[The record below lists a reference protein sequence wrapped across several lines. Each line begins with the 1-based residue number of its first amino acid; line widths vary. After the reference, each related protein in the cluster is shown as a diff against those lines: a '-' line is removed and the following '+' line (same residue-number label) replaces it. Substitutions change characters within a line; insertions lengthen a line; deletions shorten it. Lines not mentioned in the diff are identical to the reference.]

1 MDNDNKWINFLGYC
15 LIIASLVILRL
26 FYFNRILG
34 FILSRIIRIFTWHQ
48 YNAYIEIE
56 SIQFAPLAGR
66 ILFRNLKYRS
76 INQSFIILKGHITCQ
91 YWLWSVRKEEH
102 QGVDTDDNNN
112 NVEEPCRIVCHFDGV
127 EWFVYNRTPAYD
139 ALEAIIDRVGK
150 KKMNSSNDSS
160 DNLSNLTNMET
171 TIKID
176 DNNNDKNN
184 SRDLLFQKLLP
195 IQIDCERGAFIFG
208 NSKTP
213 SILVAEFSQTS
224 GIYAAVKSRS
234 QYDYYKTVLDLTF
247 REPKIHLKPNKDYDE
262 NCIGTVSQNEEENDA
277 GLTDKNGDIISEYA
291 KVPTILTCL
300 LLEMTYYADVAGKVP
315 SEPGLIT
322 NPDEIDIGNGDLSP
336 EWGMDLIFTNV
347 QINYGPWADR
357 QRALLQNFFFPPLY
371 RNSEPTKMLCPG
383 QNRIHTSLKFL
394 FQFVGTVTLNI
405 PTREASK
412 MHILNL
418 NEEDHYLEEDS
429 NHNNQRQHGWI
440 ELKLGE
446 ESIINMTFPMV
457 YTDNGYTNNFEIDF
471 ENFKTRTSVNDS
483 EILNIQ
489 QAKIKCKLPT
499 PLIWN
504 GRRKWEFDIHLT
516 DSKIF
521 LLRDHITLFQDL
533 IKDWTA
539 GSPQD
544 QLHFIPMEYE
554 FKPRF
559 TNFELYLYV
568 NEQNI
573 INEPAD
579 IDDNAFIIIKGPR
592 MCSSMIIPFLYY
604 NQEITKIEFDIEV
617 TKGNVLM
624 SPHISQTLGAFL
636 TDDCKDFGKVNN
648 FTLNGT
654 YQYYNSVNPNHLESL
669 SLIMKGKEA
678 NLKLFGFVVKYSLI
692 LQQNYF
698 GIFNNFMVLNEYLD
712 KYNSSNQEKKI
723 SNSPSED
730 NKISADPFEVYLTVI
745 IEDGTIL
752 LPENLYNSNQSSTI
766 HFHELQ
772 IELRNL
778 DLYMDLDVTVSP
790 LTWLLTSEQTT
801 RRPTMKSRTSREP
814 INYLFIED
822 LNIYAHRLYGPLP
835 ITATYVCNWDINIGV
850 IFGSLRPSFLSNA
863 TSIANAFTY
872 QFTDDENALP
882 AEYAVP
888 AYPDVTFLNFKV
900 KEIDISIWG
909 RDSGTQI
916 LLKEGLSIKFD
927 DLANEKFN
935 LKVVINLPD
944 IIIRSLLLSS
954 ISSSNLDFESEN
966 PWVEV
971 ASFECAFDVTLFRTT
986 SELKQRFEKQQAFL
1000 REQDQETLRV
1010 PFLYNHDPEDLDD
1023 SNDHHIGSLYVPAM
1037 PAPLPD
1043 DIDGISVL
1051 YNNESNNSSSVDI
1064 STSVPKKNLLHF
1076 FGNDYGFYQNDD
1088 DFEAQICD
1096 DSSIISGSGVSV
1108 SNTSFRTALSFSDDS
1123 DDSDDDSIKTVTG
1136 GIRNKEIII
1145 GGDPENNSDES
1156 DQEQSPD
1163 VEAQCL
1169 MSPPVPRSIPYG
1181 SYLRRYYKRTTNRLL
1196 SAPFT
1201 STFLR
1206 PPRVSF
1212 VPSKGSET
1220 KSPDIESSNYHFN
1233 SFFETKL
1240 DDLDSN
1246 DEILP
1251 EFSAS
1256 TQKNE
1261 KHDGIEE
1268 QTTIVFE
1275 TTKNV
1280 KVVLTPI
1287 FLKIVVEFLE
1297 SIKDEDLDIESMLD
1311 VMQTEYVRA
1320 LTEIFLFKYTTTKFV
1335 AFFPRIHLQ
1344 FIQDVLLP
1352 DDLNTTNEEHP
1363 GVRTRYDLTNTIMC
1377 AVADLILDQNLI
1389 SGLVK
1394 FEDENFK
1401 SKDKSKNGFPSLK
1414 LIESRINLDLDSLKL
1429 NVRFATGSNKI
1440 GIFGIPD
1447 SLHEFK
1453 TSDPLNNEKVVLDL
1467 SLDNIRLKWIGRM
1480 EPNYFSFD
1488 IESLDVI
1495 FISQSAEIMTGAI
1508 YWWLV
1513 FAEDLSNIVKKFKKH
1528 RRQQLQYLTYYLARY
1543 SESNHIESDP
1553 LYLTCPSNVLRLGAP
1568 NLKID
1573 NGWKLL
1579 GRIRHIK
1586 RLMHPEHLE
1595 ELQNDL
1601 KNDVKLFS
1609 TDSRK
1614 MHERVVNIFS
1624 NWRDWEMDNISSS
1637 RLFLRLFQQQTST
1650 NLQIH
1655 KININEKIYRFLLK
1669 STNIGKLYIGNIKIS
1684 LFEESYKNSIEIG
1697 PISTCLE
1704 IRYQK
1709 DTLPSV
1715 DVTRSNSEPS
1725 SSTNEIESAQASSGY
1740 LDIIFRIGIEQ
1751 IDVNVNPDIL
1761 AFVKHWLKVHRVFKS
1776 KFVALS
1782 SKNSLQEN
1790 SPTTTVVLKHKSTG
1804 TITSINDL
1812 KIPKHKDKKRKDK
1825 FDIKDLLSKLNIFG
1839 QGIFSLKTIMVT
1851 ASAHNLMAKLQLNN
1865 INFSIW
1871 FNNPRALYP
1880 IDKQDLE
1887 GVSVNKGSVYPS
1899 SKGSGG
1905 KNSNILIFSGAG
1917 GIGNILAT
1925 IEENNS
1931 ILLYLE
1937 FSQICTN
1944 IAISS
1949 LIPGRSK
1956 NKVDFGNFL
1965 LNNFLV
1971 FQSVTV
1977 KLPHSLL
1984 KLYHFVEN
1992 WRTENLPR
2000 YDFLYK
2006 KLLDEWEEQRK
2017 MTMNSPKNF
2026 SPRLQEKNINNINRN
2041 SFEIK
2046 FQFLMKKFSLKTHML
2061 PSLGF
2066 HYDAWNFLVLLEQH
2080 NSHFGRNKI
2089 NYSGQLAKQDIYF
2102 VTHQSKINQTQSE
2115 ITSTSTD
2122 ISDDHQ
2128 QEAAFT
2134 IPTIRT
2140 TGNIK
2145 PFENRKHHSGN
2156 IKKATTSA
2164 NPFISKHSKLESVVT
2179 LYFVK
2184 LSLNVNIIDNLL
2196 TAQNLL
2202 GSEINDILDIF
2213 LFSSKKLKEV
2223 EASEKT
2229 KHSLVD
2235 ISPPEDEKRLFYS
2248 LEISLRGLKISA
2260 TCPSAVGF
2268 FETKILNGHI
2278 TNFPLAGVSKKTKLE
2293 WKFSAQNF
2301 SLSLNHNTGVKQKEM
2316 IDDDDIRKYRIAYIV
2331 IDLELKNKHDR
2342 LEFSSKKS
2350 KKNDT
2355 IEESYFLKLSKVH
2368 AVMQPIALGRLF
2380 DLYIYYSGEL
2390 ERRKEKKAAEI
2401 KKLTDNTLRIMKS
2414 LNVEIPKYKSK
2425 SKSLLDKKVLSL
2437 EILKFAVALPLDLQD
2452 ELLSTSENSNI
2463 IDSSTDS
2470 QIPAFILSTSKMY
2483 FNTRK
2488 WKSSYATLNDLRL
2501 QFVPN
2506 FDQGNEHHFSSQ
2518 FHTTQNR
2525 ISFPEI
2531 SFEINSTG
2539 SNDKRNICVDSRVEG
2554 FKVEIGSNIVN
2565 YINSLSDIYAASRE
2579 RLETFTAEANLNLSS
2594 QSQQPKSKS
2603 GIDSPQENIA
2613 NIINLCLKIAFVAKS
2628 GKIKL
2633 YPKSFLAKHHNKKSV
2648 SNKISRI
2655 SRTSSGSISSIPRL
2669 NLDGMSNYAKT
2680 NLDEMPGDDSI
2691 DEITIPGLSINTI
2704 YQAVLGQL
2712 FSPTNDFVEKRVHIE
2727 LIIHPSSNTIFPSLV
2742 PFFKDIMDGL
2752 KIGIQKSSDKKAI
2765 SVKESARG
2773 MNITCYFRLSR
2784 TTFELS
2790 CLPTS
2795 KVFCSLNW
2803 EEGNFLVSSN
2813 SAEGAQSLT
2822 CVGKIRGASGNIRH
2836 AFSPEDCLKAETKDI
2851 SFNAIL
2857 MSRRTESVSDDSIS
2871 IIVELP
2877 QIMADLNIRHL
2888 QDLLV
2893 LKTIWLEQQLFRT
2906 INEEYIN
2913 MDNRPSSFQFTT
2925 SQDEVKPYS
2934 FYLLVKLKQLD
2945 LSSDLGQAVGK
2956 VRFNTQDIQVRT
2968 KNVPGIVKKLTASTD
2983 ILDIKCE
2990 GRLMGYASM
2999 TGLTFSTLLRTLP
3012 RTVSDGP
3019 TCVTNLLFKTERIQS
3034 SLEYEYQKI
3043 LILEMDPMEFRLTD
3057 NWRIVSLEKA
3067 SVLVHADISIRQIQA
3082 IAVIKTIPIFLHM
3095 GNKLL
3100 ALIEEKK
3107 SAAANVILESK
3118 RTSTNLHLHP
3128 HTFNPLASPISVTSS
3143 TSVMTFKEVVVGGL
3157 IVHPV
3162 GKITIAME
3170 KANLTVYPN
3179 NFYDS
3184 DCVQIGFD
3192 GLLID
3197 MEKFIEDERIHRE
3210 LIVQLNAIA
3219 LTKNT
3224 CKKLN
3229 VKDGKGLTFQQW
3241 FEHVKASSKNIFTLP
3256 STHLIMTTMQKMG
3269 TNVVDHKFEVDFR
3282 GKLDVALNFGL
3293 IRYLQELATLY
3304 KEQLKKNAVGLN
3316 HESPKTQIISIGS
3329 NHPESSKFNPS
3340 SNVSGE
3346 NQPFSSITLPTSII
3360 KETKIS
3366 TSTDGGIMK
3375 DGSSNSGKI
3384 DDGEKE
3390 EKSKI
3395 EIKFNP
3401 IVPVKLEPQLRYLG
3415 DATPPLEWV
3424 GVQRA
3429 KVPGFVHTAITMNLD
3444 EIINHITSES
3454 FKAAQA
3460 LL

>member
-1 MDNDNKWINFLGYC
+1 MEGNWETFLGYC
-15 LIIASLVILRL
+15 LVIAFLVILRL

-34 FILSRIIRIFTWHQ
+34 FILSKIIRIFTWRQ

-56 SIQFAPLAGR
+56 SIQFSPLAGR

-91 YWLWSVRKEEH
+91 YWLWNVRKEEH
-102 QGVDTDDNNN
+102 HNGDNNN
-112 NVEEPCRIVCHFDGV
+112 DVEEPCRIVCHLDGV
-127 EWFVYNRTPAYD
+127 EWFVYNRTPAYE
-139 ALEAIIDRVGK
+139 ALKTIIERVGK
-150 KKMNSSNDSS
+150 EKMNSSNNSS
-160 DNLSNLTNMET
+160 DNLSNLTNIET
-171 TIKID
+171 T
-176 DNNNDKNN
+176 
-184 SRDLLFQKLLP
+184 
-195 IQIDCERGAFIFG
+195 DCERGAFIFG

-213 SILVAEFSQTS
+213 SVLVAEFSQAG

-234 QYDYYKTVLDLTF
+234 TFDYYKRVLDLKF
-247 REPKIHLKPNKDYDE
+247 REPKIHLKPNNECSED
-262 NCIGTVSQNEEENDA
+262 CIGIVSQNEEENGNLSGKSNLQYA
-277 GLTDKNGDIISEYA
+277 GSTDKDGDIIFEYA
-291 KVPTILTCL
+291 KVPTILTCF
-300 LLEMTYYADVAGKVP
+300 LLEMTYYVDVAGKVP
-315 SEPGLIT
+315 SEPILIT
-322 NPDEIDIGNGDLSP
+322 NPDEIEIGNGDLSP
-336 EWGMDLIFTNV
+336 EWGIDLVFENV

-357 QRALLQNFFFPPLY
+357 QRVLLQNFFFPPLY

-383 QNRIHTSLKFL
+383 QDRIHTSLKLL
-394 FQFVGTVTLNI
+394 FQFAGTVTINI

-412 MHILNL
+412 MHSLSLNDE
-418 NEEDHYLEEDS
+418 NYYSEEDS

-446 ESIINMTFPMV
+446 ESTINMTFPMV
-457 YTDNGYTNNFEIDF
+457 YTDKGYTNNFEIDF

-489 QAKIKCKLPT
+489 QAKIKCNLPT

-533 IKDWTA
+533 TKDWTA
-539 GSPQD
+539 GPSQD
-544 QLHFIPMEYE
+544 RLRFVPMEYE

-592 MCSSMIIPFLYY
+592 ICSNLIIPFLYY
-604 NQEITKIEFDIEV
+604 DQEITKIEFDVEV

-636 TDDCKDFGKVNN
+636 NDDCKDFGRVNN
-648 FTLNGT
+648 FTLYGT
-654 YQYYNSVNPNHLESL
+654 YQYYNSANPNNLESL
-669 SLIMKGKEA
+669 SLTMKVA
-678 NLKLFGFVVKYSLI
+678 S
-692 LQQNYF
+692 
-698 GIFNNFMVLNEYLD
+698 
-712 KYNSSNQEKKI
+712 
-723 SNSPSED
+723 
-730 NKISADPFEVYLTVI
+730 DPFEVYLTVI
-745 IEDGTIL
+745 VEDGTIL
-752 LPENLYNSNQSSTI
+752 LPENLYNCDQSSTI

-790 LTWLLTSEQTT
+790 LTWSLNSEPTT
-801 RRPTMKSRTSREP
+801 RRPTMKSRATREP
-814 INYLFIED
+814 INYLYIED

-835 ITATYVCNWDINIGV
+835 LTATYVCNWDINIGV
-850 IFGSLRPSFLSNA
+850 IFGSLKPSFLLNA
-863 TSIANAFTY
+863 TSIANAFIY

-888 AYPDVTFLNFKV
+888 TYPDVTFLNFKV
-900 KEIDISIWG
+900 KEVDISIWG

-954 ISSSNLDFESEN
+954 ISSSNSDFINFKSEAEN

-971 ASFECAFDVTLFRTT
+971 ASFECAFDVTLFHTT
-986 SELKQRFEKQQAFL
+986 SELKQRFESQQEFL

-1010 PFLYNHDPEDLDD
+1010 PFLYNYDPEEDLDG
-1023 SNDHHIGSLYVPAM
+1023 SNDHHIGSLYVPPM
-1037 PAPLPD
+1037 PTPLPD
-1043 DIDGISVL
+1043 DIDGTSVL
-1051 YNNESNNSSSVDI
+1051 YNNESKNSSAVDI
-1064 STSVPKKNLLHF
+1064 STSVPKKNILHF
-1076 FGNDYGFYQNDD
+1076 LGNDYGFYQNNND
-1088 DFEAQICD
+1088 DFEAQIGD
-1096 DSSIISGSGVSV
+1096 DCISIISGSGVSI
-1108 SNTSFRTALSFSDDS
+1108 SNTSFRTAPGFDSDDS
-1123 DDSDDDSIKTVTG
+1123 DDSDDSIETVTH
-1136 GIRNKEIII
+1136 KEIII
-1145 GGDPENNSDES
+1145 GGEL
-1156 DQEQSPD
+1156 SP
-1163 VEAQCL
+1163 VGEV
-1169 MSPPVPRSIPYG
+1169 MSPPVPRSIPYR
-1181 SYLRRYYKRTTNRLL
+1181 SYLRRYYKRTTNRL
-1196 SAPFT
+1196 SAGTFK
-1201 STFLR
+1201 SSFLR

-1212 VPSKGSET
+1212 SET
-1220 KSPDIESSNYHFN
+1220 KSPDIESSNSHFN

-1240 DDLDSN
+1240 DDLDSS

-1261 KHDGIEE
+1261 KNEKHAGIEE

-1297 SIKDEDLDIESMLD
+1297 SIKDEDWDIESMLD
-1311 VMQTEYVRA
+1311 VMQTDYVRA
-1320 LTEIFLFKYTTTKFV
+1320 LTKIFLFKYTTTKFV
-1335 AFFPRIHLQ
+1335 AFIPRIHLQ

-1401 SKDKSKNGFPSLK
+1401 CKDKSKNGFPSLK

-1429 NVRFATGSNKI
+1429 NVRFATGSSTI

-1447 SLHEFK
+1447 SLYEFK
-1453 TSDPLNNEKVVLDL
+1453 TTDPLNNEKVVLDL
-1467 SLDNIRLKWIGRM
+1467 SLDNIRLKWIGCM

-1488 IESLDVI
+1488 IESLNVI

-1513 FAEDLSNIVKKFKKH
+1513 FAEDLSNIIKKFRKH
-1528 RRQQLQYLTYYLARY
+1528 RRQQLQYLIYYLAQY
-1543 SESNHIESDP
+1543 SESNHIEGDP

-1586 RLMHPEHLE
+1586 RLMKPEHLKA
-1595 ELQNDL
+1595 LQNDL
-1601 KNDVKLFS
+1601 KDDFKLFS
-1609 TDSRK
+1609 MDSRK

-1624 NWRDWEMDNISSS
+1624 NWRDWEMDNISAS
-1637 RLFLRLFQQQTST
+1637 RLFLRLFQQQTV
-1650 NLQIH
+1650 NN
-1655 KININEKIYRFLLK
+1655 KININEKIYRFLVK
-1669 STNIGKLYIGNIKIS
+1669 SSNIGKLYIGNIKIS

-1709 DTLPSV
+1709 DTLPSIE
-1715 DVTRSNSEPS
+1715 VTRPNTEPS
-1725 SSTNEIESAQASSGY
+1725 SSTNEIEAQTYLGY
-1740 LDIIFRIGIEQ
+1740 LDVIFKIGIEQ

-1776 KFVALS
+1776 KFAALS

-1790 SPTTTVVLKHKSTG
+1790 SFPSTTTIVLKHKSTG
-1804 TITSINDL
+1804 TITSMNDL
-1812 KIPKHKDKKRKDK
+1812 KIPKYKDKKRKDE
-1825 FDIKDLLSKLNIFG
+1825 FNVKDLLSRLNIFG
-1839 QGIFSLKTIMVT
+1839 QGMFSLNTIMVT
-1851 ASAHNLMAKLQLNN
+1851 ASAHNLTAKLQFNN

-1871 FNNPRALYP
+1871 FNNPRALYS

-1887 GVSVNKGSVYPS
+1887 GGSVNKSSVYPS

-1905 KNSNILIFSGAG
+1905 KNLNILIFSGVG

-1925 IEENNS
+1925 IEENKNT
-1931 ILLYLE
+1931 LLYIE

-1949 LIPGRSK
+1949 LIPSRSK

-1992 WRTENLPR
+1992 WRTEKLPR

-2017 MTMNSPKNF
+2017 MTINSPKNS
-2026 SPRLQEKNINNINRN
+2026 SPRLQEKNVNRN

-2066 HYDAWNFLVLLEQH
+2066 HYDAWDFLVLLEQR

-2089 NYSGQLAKQDIYF
+2089 NYSGQLIKQDIYF

-2115 ITSTSTD
+2115 ITSTSDD
-2122 ISDDHQ
+2122 INDDHQ
-2128 QEAAFT
+2128 QETAFT

-2145 PFENRKHHSGN
+2145 PFENRKHHSSNINN
-2156 IKKATTSA
+2156 IKKATTSTA
-2164 NPFISKHSKLESVVT
+2164 MSKHSKLESVVT
-2179 LYFVK
+2179 LNFVK

-2196 TAQNLL
+2196 TAQSLL

-2213 LFSSKKLKEV
+2213 LFSSKKLKEI
-2223 EASEKT
+2223 ETSEKT
-2229 KHSLVD
+2229 KHSLTG

-2278 TNFPLAGVSKKTKLE
+2278 TNFPLASISKKTKLQ

-2316 IDDDDIRKYRIAYIV
+2316 VDDDIRKYRIAYIV

-2350 KKNDT
+2350 KTNEKFFDP

-2401 KKLTDNTLRIMKS
+2401 KKLTDNTLRIMRS

-2425 SKSLLDKKVLSL
+2425 SKSLLDKKDLSL

-2452 ELLSTSENSNI
+2452 ELLSTSEISDI
-2463 IDSSTDS
+2463 IDSPIDS
-2470 QIPAFILSTSKMY
+2470 QISAFILSTSKMY

-2506 FDQGNEHHFSSQ
+2506 FDQGNELHFSSQ
-2518 FHTTQNR
+2518 FHKTQNR

-2531 SFEINSTG
+2531 SFESNSTG
-2539 SNDKRNICVDSRVEG
+2539 T
-2554 FKVEIGSNIVN
+2554 
-2565 YINSLSDIYAASRE
+2565 SRE
-2579 RLETFTAEANLNLSS
+2579 RLENFTAEANLNLSNLGS

-2603 GIDSPQENIA
+2603 GIDSPQENIT
-2613 NIINLCLKIAFVAKS
+2613 NIINLCLKISFVAKS
-2628 GKIKL
+2628 GRIKL
-2633 YPKSFLAKHHNKKSV
+2633 YSKSYLAKHNNKKAT
-2648 SNKISRI
+2648 SNKIPRI

-2669 NLDGMSNYAKT
+2669 NLDGMSNYAQT
-2680 NLDEMPGDDSI
+2680 NSDEMPGDHSI

-2704 YQAVLGQL
+2704 YQAVLGQI
-2712 FSPTNDFVEKRVHIE
+2712 FSPTNDLVEKRIHIE
-2727 LIIHPSSNTIFPSLV
+2727 LIIHPSSNRLFPSLV

-2773 MNITCYFRLSR
+2773 MNITCYLRLSR

-2813 SAEGAQSLT
+2813 SAEGTQCLT

-2857 MSRRTESVSDDSIS
+2857 MSRRTEIISDDSIS

-2888 QDLLV
+2888 QDLLM

-2913 MDNRPSSFQFTT
+2913 IDSRSSPFQFTT
-2925 SQDEVKPYS
+2925 QDEVKPYS
-2934 FYLLVKLKQLD
+2934 FYLLVKLKQLN

-2956 VRFNTQDIQVRT
+2956 VRFKTKDIQVRT

-2999 TGLTFSTLLRTLP
+2999 TGLTFSTFLRTLP

-3057 NWRIVSLEKA
+3057 NWKIVSLEKA

-3107 SAAANVILESK
+3107 SAATNVILESK

-3128 HTFNPLASPISVTSS
+3128 HTFNPLASPISATSS

-3170 KANLTVYPN
+3170 KAHLTVYPN

-3197 MEKFIEDERIHRE
+3197 MKKFIEDERIHRE

-3229 VKDGKGLTFQQW
+3229 IKDGKGLTSQQW
-3241 FEHVKASSKNIFTLP
+3241 FEHVKTSSKNIFTLP
-3256 STHLIMTTMQKMG
+3256 STHLIMTTMQKMS
-3269 TNVVDHKFEVDFR
+3269 TNLVDHKFEVDFR

-3316 HESPKTQIISIGS
+3316 YESPKTPIIAIGS
-3329 NHPESSKFNPS
+3329 NRSESPKSSPS

-3346 NQPFSSITLPTSII
+3346 NQPFSSII

-3366 TSTDGGIMK
+3366 TSTDGGILK
-3375 DGSSNSGKI
+3375 DGSSNSSKI
-3384 DDGEKE
+3384 DDGSEKE